1 MLKTQEQ
8 TVKQFRANA
17 EILSF
22 SSTTGTESPSSEE
35 EPFLMYRIQQ
45 LTEKLRCSL
54 KMKLKVYVNNSYT
67 LDIPHPN

>member
-35 EPFLMYRIQQ
+35 PFLMYGIQQ